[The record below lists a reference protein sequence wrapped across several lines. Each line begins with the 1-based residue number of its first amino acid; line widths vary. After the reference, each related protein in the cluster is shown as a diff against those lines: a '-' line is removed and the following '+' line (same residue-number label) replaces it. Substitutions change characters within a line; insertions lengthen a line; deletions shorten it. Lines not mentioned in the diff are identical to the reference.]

1 MIKILINAYSYANLI
16 AQTVKIRILALVVT
30 IASISMEIMI
40 VYHVE
45 LIHVRHVTLMC
56 ARNA

>member
-30 IASISMEIMI
+30 IASILMEIMI
-40 VYHVE
+40 VYHVK
-45 LIHVRHVTLMC
+45 LIHARHASLMC
-56 ARNA
+56 ARIA